1 MNNIFDILMSINK
14 NPQYSNAQQNTYP
27 NFSSSEQ
34 NKSNIISSILPLLL
48 SNNGGLPDLST
59 ISNSNPLISSILSTM
74 QNKEPTKKIESDKID
89 ISSLSKV

>member
-14 NPQYSNAQQNTYP
+14 NPQYNNAQQNTYP